1 MTGAS
6 FLIGSSTTGA
16 STIGA
21 VSSFLTDGSA
31 ATTGSEETTGS
42 GVFSLV
48 TSLVS
53 FLPLIVARSLAK
65 GEVVLFFSAAIS
77 SSSLELT
84 VFLLKNGRE
93 ALRLSDLTAGDS
105 TGLVSPAVTVVS
117 WDGTVAGDATEVER
131 GSDDSTAG
139 ITGAV
144 SLTGSGVFS
153 LAGTTADS
161 SFLSSAATGFLPND
175 RKESKIELRLFGV
188 GRGSALSATTADSVV
203 AGIGSLVTGAVEV
216 SVVGATTGA
225 ATGSETG
232 TTGVAVASVV
242 GATVSLVASCLTS
255 AVLSSFFPKPGRL
268 PKIEVLLR
276 EADLD
281 LVRSFFSSLSSS
293 FSIFFSSFSA
303 FFSALSSAFSSFLIS
318 CSTFF
323 SSFTASTLSLRS
335 VDFLGAEGVADA
347 ATTGVVKEE
356 WVDLYFSVS
365 LMVEPMV
372 FASSTLVLRVETQL
386 SRSATEAAWKVC
398 L

>member
-1 MTGAS
+1 
-6 FLIGSSTTGA
+6 
-16 STIGA
+16 
-21 VSSFLTDGSA
+21 LTDGSA